1 MRRLIDGFQNL
12 IAAVVAAGVGFVPAW
27 FAHFAIGAKT
37 AASVGLVLWL
47 MPSAAFADRWLS
59 FDAVVWETIK
69 NRIVATEIDK
79 RCKGI
84 TADQAA
90 LAAEW
95 EDLTGFLES
104 KGYPKARLDAQMKP
118 PAINQIYALIDDEL
132 WHYDGRLTDKN
143 PKALCT
149 LAEAN
154 MKNRM
159 GIHQLI
165 RKELN

>member
-1 MRRLIDGFQNL
+1 MVGTPQEPLYDRL
-12 IAAVVAAGVGFVPAW
+12 IAALHVV
-27 FAHFAIGAKT
+27 
-37 AASVGLVLWL
+37 VL
-47 MPSAAFADRWLS
+47 
-59 FDAVVWETIK
+59 K
-69 NRIVATEIDK
+69 
-79 RCKGI
+79 
-84 TADQAA
+84 AA